1 MKADYSGIFLK
12 DKVGVR
18 IPDTDRGLLIAQGGE
33 NFEKEVISIAL
44 KLQRVRCFE
53 E

>member
-33 NFEKEVISIAL
+33 NFEKKVISIAL
-44 KLQRVRCFE
+44 KLQSQVF
-53 E
+53 